1 MKRILTITSMVML
14 ALSIWA
20 QSMTVTGIVM
30 AQDEPDPVI
39 GANVMVKG
47 STNGTITDFDGNF
60 SINAKAGDVLQVSFM
75 GYKSQ
80 EIKVTNAGPI
90 RVTLVP
96 DNVQLQEV
104 VAIGYGTMRKSDLT
118 GAVTSV
124 SAEQLLKAPVSG
136 LDQALQGRAA
146 GVTVTS
152 GSGQPGEAATIR
164 IRGIGSAIGG
174 NDPLYVVDGVITG
187 DIKWLSPSD
196 IQSMEIL
203 KDASAT
209 AIYGSRGANGVILI
223 TTKSGGEGKINI
235 SFDAYWGFQNRWK
248 KMNVLGSRDF
258 AETELRIGAMR
269 NGAEE
274 IAYYQQKGFTP
285 WLNMYKLGN
294 ADIMKISEYYP
305 INFNYADQ
313 ETDWQ
318 DEVFVK
324 NAFMHNYNL
333 SFDGGN
339 DRGHYALS
347 ASYFGQNGT
356 IIGSNYNRFTLRLN
370 TDYKVRDWL
379 KIGEHFSLV
388 ASGGRNAMNNS
399 SSAGA
404 SIISGA
410 LAMAPWDPV
419 YYPDG
424 SVNKNGKNISGY
436 YSAGSNFKNVTN
448 PYQMAY
454 NYEPNRKNERFIGD
468 VFIEITPIKGLTI
481 RPSISADYGLERN
494 RNFGYPNIYTS
505 YNASDLNSISS
516 NMSRSLTLLEETT
529 ITYAR
534 EIGKHNFSVM
544 AGQTWSEYNYYSMGG
559 SGAAILNPIESNWY
573 LNRATQKQTI
583 SSDGVARTRRLSFLG
598 RVFYSYD
605 SRYMIT
611 ANFRAD
617 ASSKFTKNPWGFFPS
632 VALAWRLSEEPFLR
646 DKDLDWLDNIKFRAG
661 FGQVGNDGIGSSA
674 FQYTMFST
682 QDVFVSYP
690 FGPNQNANPALS
702 TAGATLLTLVDENG
716 KWETNQQ
723 WDAGIDFSF
732 WNGKL
737 AGTIDYFRR
746 DTKDALLYV
755 NAPAHVGNRGA
766 LVKNVG
772 NIRNEG
778 VEITLS
784 HDNKVGKVH
793 YNIAANVSYLH
804 NELTK
809 VNGGSPLWGDRTK
822 TYEGLALNSF
832 WGYQYEGIYQS
843 DEEAAKQL
851 YSYTK
856 DELGVHAGDARYKDV
871 NGDGKLN
878 EDDKMVIGNP
888 FPKVSFGLNLGA
900 DFYGVD
906 IQLFFQGVAGNSIYN
921 AQRQMLEGD
930 GSSYAL
936 ADYMKNDVWVGYTPA
951 VQNAMINAGVNPF
964 ELENRNGTIPNP
976 LGSPTNTEN
985 STRFIEDGSY
995 LRLKNLQIGYTFPL
1009 KWTQKFR
1016 CSRLRLYATAS
1027 NLFTITGYKGYDPEV
1042 GGGVDYGNYP
1052 QSRTFTF
1059 GLNANF

>member
-1 MKRILTITSMVML
+1 MVML
-14 ALSIWA
+14 SLSMWA
-20 QSMTVTGIVM
+20 QSMTVTGVVM

-39 GANVMVKG
+39 GANVMIKG
-47 STNGTITDFDGNF
+47 TTNGTITDFDGKF
-60 SINAKAGDVLQVSFM
+60 SLQANAGDVLQVSFM
-75 GYKSQ
+75 GYKTQ
-80 EIKVTNAGPI
+80 DVKVSNAGPI
-90 RVTLVP
+90 NITLVS

-104 VAIGYGTMRKSDLT
+104 VAVGYGTMKKSDLT

-124 SAEQLLKAPVSG
+124 SADQLLKAPVAG
-136 LDQALQGRAA
+136 IDQALQGRAA
-146 GVTVTS
+146 GVTVTT

-223 TTKSGGEGKINI
+223 TTKSGGDGKINI
-235 SFDAYWGFQNRWK
+235 TFDAYWGFQNRWK

-258 AETELRIGAMR
+258 AETELRIQAMR

-324 NAFMHNYNL
+324 NAFMHNYHL
-333 SFDGGN
+333 AFDGGN
-339 DRGHYALS
+339 DKGHYALS

-356 IIGSNYNRFTLRLN
+356 IIGSNYRRFTLRLN
-370 TDYKVRDWL
+370 TDYQVRKWL

-388 ASGGRNAMNNS
+388 ASSGRNAMNNS

-454 NYEPNRKNERFIGD
+454 NYEPNNKNERFIGD
-468 VFIEITPIKGLTI
+468 VYFEITPIKGLTI

-505 YNASDLNSISS
+505 YNASNLNSISS

-534 EIGKHNFSVM
+534 EIGKHSFSVM

-573 LNRATQKQTI
+573 LSRATEKQTI

-632 VALAWRLSEEPFLR
+632 VALAWRLSEEPFIR
-646 DKDLDWLDNIKFRAG
+646 DKEVDWLDNIKIRAG

-674 FQYTMFST
+674 FQYTMFSK

-702 TAGATLLTLVDENG
+702 TAGATVLTLVDENG

-732 WNGKL
+732 WNGML

-766 LVKNVG
+766 LVRNVG

-843 DEEAAKQL
+843 DEEAATQL

-856 DELGVHAGDARYKDV
+856 EELGVHAGDARYKDV

-930 GSSYAL
+930 GSGYAL
-936 ADYMKNDVWVGYTPA
+936 ADYMKEKVWVGYTSA
-951 VQNAMINAGVNPF
+951 VQNAMINAGVNPY

-1009 KWTQKFR
+1009 KWTQKFH

-1042 GGGVDYGNYP
+1042 GSGVDYGNYP

-1059 GLNANF
+1059 GLNATF